1 MSELAEKLIAENLKT
16 QNPILDLGNCNL
28 DGSEN
33 ELYQPLAKTTHLQ
46 VLILSDEY
54 WVLDAQKEMYL
65 KKESQNKGKSNQFIQ
80 IPEHLPKTL
89 KKISIN
95 GTSSVPAQV
104 QEYSLLLELQNLEH
118 LEVDY
123 QENLDLE
130 TIGQLSQLQA
140 LTCYAQGEL
149 EEVHHLS
156 NLKQLVFLDIRDHEI
171 ELTEFL
177 DDLTQLKHFWGSIND
192 SEEAKSIAQLKQLRS
207 LILDNGVEQLSN
219 LFFISELRNL
229 IKLSIQYNTVEEVD
243 SLKELKNLKY
253 LDLTFNSLGDLQGL
267 ENLTTLEELK
277 LADNRI
283 ESEDLEVLKGLKSLK
298 TLDLSNNQI
307 YNPNALE
314 NLTQLEELHLN
325 GNPIKDTSSVKKLE
339 NLKSLEIDPD
349 AFSYPPIWYVYLK
362 SKEGKMGD
370 YLQLSELPQIEKVW
384 QLMKTKDEKNIKL
397 ACQLAQSQGWTE
409 EEIQMYQNLL

>member
-16 QNPILDLGNCNL
+16 KNPMLDLGNCNL
-28 DGSEN
+28 DGSEK
-33 ELYQPLAKTTHLQ
+33 ELYEPLAKTRHLQ
-46 VLILSDEY
+46 VLILSDNY
-54 WVLDAQKEMYL
+54 WVLDAQKEMVL
-65 KKESQNKGKSNQFIQ
+65 KKESQNKGKRNQFIQ

-95 GTSSVPAQV
+95 GTSRVPAQV
-104 QEYSLLLELQNLEH
+104 QEYSSLLELKNLEH

-130 TIGQLSQLQA
+130 VIGQLSQLQV

-149 EEVHHLS
+149 EEAHHLS

-171 ELTEFL
+171 ELIEFL
-177 DDLTQLKHFWGSIND
+177 DDLTQLKHFWGNIND
-192 SEEAKSIAQLKQLRS
+192 RKEVKSIAQLKQLRS

-219 LFFISELRNL
+219 LFFIAELRDL
-229 IKLSIQYNTVEEVD
+229 IKLSIQYNTIEEVD

-283 ESEDLEVLKGLKSLK
+283 ESEDLEVLKDLKRLK
-298 TLDLSNNQI
+298 KLDLSNNQI
-307 YNPNALE
+307 YKLNALE

-325 GNPIKDTSSVKKLE
+325 GNPLKDTNSVIKLE
-339 NLKSLEIDPD
+339 NLKSLEIDLD
-349 AFSYPPIWYVYLK
+349 AFSYPPIWYMYLK
-362 SKEGKMGD
+362 SKGGKMGN
-370 YLQLSELPQIEKVW
+370 YLQLSELPQVEKIW
-384 QLMKTKDEKNIKL
+384 QLLKTKEEENINL
-397 ACQLAQSQGWTE
+397 AQQLAKGQGWTE
-409 EEIQMYQNLL
+409 EEFEMYRNLL